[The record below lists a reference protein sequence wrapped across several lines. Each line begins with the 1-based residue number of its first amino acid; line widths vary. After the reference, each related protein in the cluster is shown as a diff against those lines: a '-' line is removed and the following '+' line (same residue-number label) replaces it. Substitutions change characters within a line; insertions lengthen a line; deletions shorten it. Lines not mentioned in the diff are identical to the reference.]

1 MGWANITTSYYQI
14 RFALFNTGLGLDSRR
29 KKKIF
34 LKAYGLICVG
44 FTCDVR
50 EKYHES

>member
-29 KKKIF
+29 KKKNISQSIWT
-34 LKAYGLICVG
+34 YMCG

-50 EKYHES
+50 EKSS